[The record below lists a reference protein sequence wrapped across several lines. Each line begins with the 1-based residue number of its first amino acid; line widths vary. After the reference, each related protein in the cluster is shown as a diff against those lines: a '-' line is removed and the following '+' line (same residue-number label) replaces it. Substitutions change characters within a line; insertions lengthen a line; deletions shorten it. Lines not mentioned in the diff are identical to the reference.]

1 MCNLMIKCIINIVMV
16 SRISVI
22 SIIDRVGKVGRAGRV
37 GRVGRAW
44 RRIGLVDIIVGCR
57 YKVINSLLKFD
68 LENI

>member
-1 MCNLMIKCIINIVMV
+1 MIKCIINIVMV

-22 SIIDRVGKVGRAGRV
+22 SIIDRAGRV
-37 GRVGRAW
+37 GRARRAGRARRVGRAW

-57 YKVINSLLKFD
+57 YKVINSLPKFD